1 MAGQVSWDYRY
12 ISCSQRGHVGNDGA
26 LASSRKGKGDLPLSH
41 PKRLRPPVS
50 KLPIPSSTASREKS
64 EQARAIKA
72 HKKLPK
78 FRRSS

>member
-50 KLPIPSSTASREKS
+50 TNSFNTASREKS